1 MRFHLTK
8 FAIAIA
14 AVTMG
19 TAALA
24 DAPAVPKKSSYKVG
38 FAQTESNNPWRLA
51 ESKSFQDIAA
61 KCNWQVISTDAGG
74 SAAKQ
79 VADIDSLIAQKVDLL
94 VFPPRE
100 DKPLVPAVMK
110 AKKAGIPVILV
121 DRDVDHSMAKP
132 TQDYITFIGSD
143 FVDQGRRAAQALVK
157 AMNGKGIIIELEG
170 STGASAA
177 TDRKKGFDAEIGKNP
192 GMKIV
197 ASQSGDFN
205 RDKGRQLA
213 QTLMQAHPTANA
225 IYAHNDEMAIGA
237 ITAIEAAGK
246 KPGKDIMLVSIDGQ
260 RNALEAIIAGKL
272 IATVQSSPYFGPAAC
287 KVAQASA
294 NGEKIPAWVKVE
306 DKIYDISNAAKDLD
320 EGF

>member
-1 MRFHLTK
+1 MRSNFTLL
-8 FAIAIA
+8 ALALA
-14 AVTMG
+14 ATYFSG
-19 TAALA
+19 AAAA
-24 DAPAVPKKSSYKVG
+24 DAPKVAQKAAYKVG

-51 ESKSFQDIAA
+51 ETKSFQDVAA
-61 KCNWQVISTDAGG
+61 SCGWQVIFTDAGG

-100 DKPLVPAVMK
+100 DKPLIPAVMK

-121 DRDVDHSMAKP
+121 DRDVDHKLAKP
-132 TQDYITFIGSD
+132 GVDYITFIGSD
-143 FVDQGRRAAQALVK
+143 FIDQGRRAADALVK
-157 AMNGKGIIIELEG
+157 ATGGKANIIELEG

-177 TDRKKGFDAEIGKNP
+177 TDRKKGFDAEIAKHP

-213 QTLMQAHPTANA
+213 QTLLQAHPEANA
-225 IYAHNDEMAIGA
+225 VYGHNDEMAVGA

-246 KPGKDIMLVSIDGQ
+246 VPGKDIFVVSIDGQ
-260 RNALEAIIAGKL
+260 RNALDAIIAGKMV
-272 IATVQSSPYFGPAAC
+272 ATVQSSPYFGGISC
-287 KVAQASA
+287 KIAQASA
-294 NGEKIPAWVKVE
+294 KGEKIPAWVKVE
-306 DKIYDISNAAKDLD
+306 DKIYDISNAAKDIA